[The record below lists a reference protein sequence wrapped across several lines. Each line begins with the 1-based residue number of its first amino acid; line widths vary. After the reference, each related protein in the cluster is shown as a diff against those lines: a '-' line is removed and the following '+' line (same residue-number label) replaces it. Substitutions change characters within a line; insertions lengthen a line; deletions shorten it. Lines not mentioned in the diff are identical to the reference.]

1 MHSLAA
7 LDQISEKINEEQLS
21 DENDSEDEGDDY
33 EVVPNHGKEFDK
45 AEYLKSVNEKRAR
58 EVQRVLPK
66 YVAIFDG
73 YDEKKHQPFRSAS
86 HCEEEITPCLLDPQ
100 SAPMSS
106 IP

>member
-21 DENDSEDEGDDY
+21 DENYSEDEGDDY
-33 EVVPNHGKEFDK
+33 EVVPNHDKEFDR

-66 YVAIFDG
+66 YVAIFEG
-73 YDEKKHQPFRSAS
+73 QDEKKQWNQN
-86 HCEEEITPCLLDPQ
+86 CEEEITPCLLDPP

>member
-21 DENDSEDEGDDY
+21 DENDYEDELDDY
-33 EVVPNHGKEFDK
+33 EMVPKEFDK
-45 AEYLKSVNEKRAR
+45 IEYLKSVNEKRAR

-66 YVAIFDG
+66 YVAIFEG
-73 YDEKKHQPFRSAS
+73 YDEKKQSKQN
-86 HCEEEITPCLLDPQ
+86 CDEEITPCLLDPQ
-100 SAPMSS
+100 SAPMSN

>member
-73 YDEKKHQPFRSAS
+73 YDEKKQSKQN
-86 HCEEEITPCLLDPQ
+86 CEEEITPCLLDPQ